1 VIVKYRIMVELKEFI
16 RVTSI
21 YDGMPAL
28 IRSACIESVEDN
40 AEQRNGDM
48 IKLPCRTIYYSG
60 HSLDVIEGFEE
71 IVDMIYRA
79 EM

>member
-1 VIVKYRIMVELKEFI
+1 MSEIKEFI
-16 RVTSI
+16 RVTSL

-28 IRSACIESVEDN
+28 IRSACIESVTDN
-40 AEQRNGDM
+40 AEQRTGDM
-48 IKLPCRTIYYSG
+48 IKLSCRTIYYSG
-60 HSLDVIEGFEE
+60 HSLDVTESFEE